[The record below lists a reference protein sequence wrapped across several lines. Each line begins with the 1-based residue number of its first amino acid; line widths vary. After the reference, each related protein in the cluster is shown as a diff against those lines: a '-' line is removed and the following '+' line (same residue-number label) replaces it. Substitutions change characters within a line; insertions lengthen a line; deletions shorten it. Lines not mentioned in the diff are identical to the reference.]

1 MVIIIYSAETGKS
14 IPVNLGRPDYSYYFV
29 SQAFRAVLRKLAYV
43 IETSDPENE
52 VDLIYEECRSMGE
65 ACVFLSFSPPHGTVT
80 GLRCPTISVFA
91 WEFTTI
97 PTDPFEGDYRYD
109 WRNVFR
115 EHACAITHSSA
126 AVRAVHEAMGSEFP
140 VWCIPA
146 PVWDDYVKLGTRN
159 RPAAHS
165 TGVDLSF
172 EGHLIDFTGC
182 GASSVPLEQRN
193 GFLEE
198 RTFPKKDEAVRIHLD
213 GIIYTTVFNP
223 SDGRKNWQ
231 DLISAFVWA
240 LRESPDATLVLKV
253 SHYDFEEARK
263 LVTDEVFK
271 LVPFECRV
279 VVLHG
284 YLNGREYAKL
294 IRQSTFV
301 VNVSYGEG
309 QCLPLM
315 EAMSAG
321 KPAISP
327 VHTAMEDYVAQSNCF
342 VIRSSAERA
351 WWPHDPRRAFR
362 TTRYRIDWESLRSAY
377 LESFHV
383 AKHDSVRYARMASS
397 AVESLRGFCSKAVA
411 EERLRSLFREC
422 GIANDDPRTARRNLW
437 RAATRALVRV
447 WRLVV
452 VPKIRSLRTDRRT
465 KIAQLQADAD
475 AS

>member
-1 MVIIIYSAETGKS
+1 
-14 IPVNLGRPDYSYYFV
+14 
-29 SQAFRAVLRKLAYV
+29 
-43 IETSDPENE
+43 
-52 VDLIYEECRSMGE
+52 
-65 ACVFLSFSPPHGTVT
+65 
-80 GLRCPTISVFA
+80 
-91 WEFTTI
+91 
-97 PTDPFEGDYRYD
+97 
-109 WRNVFR
+109 
-115 EHACAITHSSA
+115 
-126 AVRAVHEAMGSEFP
+126 
-140 VWCIPA
+140 
-146 PVWDDYVKLGTRN
+146 
-159 RPAAHS
+159 
-165 TGVDLSF
+165 VDLSF

-198 RTFPKKDEAVRIHLD
+198 RTFPKQDAAVRIHLD

-240 LRESPDATLVLKV
+240 FRDSPDATLVLKV
-253 SHYDFEEARK
+253 IHYDFEEARK
-263 LVTDEVFK
+263 VVTDEVLK

-294 IRQSTFV
+294 IRQSTYV
-301 VNVSYGEG
+301 VNASYGEG

-327 VHTAMEDYVAQSNCF
+327 VHTAMEDYVTQSNCF

-397 AVESLRGFCSKAVA
+397 AVESLRGFCSKALA

-422 GIANDDPRTARRNLW
+422 GIANDDPRAARRNLW
-437 RAATRALVRV
+437 RTTTRAVVRV

-452 VPKIRSLRTDRRT
+452 VPKIRSLRTDMRT
-465 KIAQLQADAD
+465 KIARLQADAD